1 MRVLYITDPGVVGG
15 ATRALIEMT
24 YELKKLGVEPVVC
37 TSSYSELNDILNGM
51 KIENCAIGH
60 MSAMNTKSPYKW
72 KRPLKYPYE
81 CLKYYLS
88 IPKAIKNIKKNID
101 IKSIDIIH
109 TNSAR
114 NDI

>member
-88 IPKAIKNIKKNID
+88 IPKACLLYTSD
-101 IKSIDIIH
+101 AADE
-109 TNSAR
+109 
-114 NDI
+114 